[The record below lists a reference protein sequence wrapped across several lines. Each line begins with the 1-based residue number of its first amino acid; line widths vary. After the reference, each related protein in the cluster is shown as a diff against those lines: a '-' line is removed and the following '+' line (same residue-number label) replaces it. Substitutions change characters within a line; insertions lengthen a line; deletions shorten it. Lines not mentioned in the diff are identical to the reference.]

1 MTNEE
6 TLKEIRDRFKES
18 YDAADEGYSEAIH
31 DLEFL
36 SGDQWP
42 SDLKADREAD
52 GRPCLVIN
60 KLPVFA
66 NQVIGDIRQNEP
78 SIKVKPVDSK
88 SDPEVAEVLTG
99 LIRNIEMQN
108 NAEIAYDTA
117 AESAVRCGLGAFRI
131 GTDYNSDDQFEQDIK
146 IYRTKNPF
154 TIYWDPAAQEWDKSD
169 ARFCFITEKHPK
181 DEFKKQ
187 YPEASLIPF
196 EGGKDRDIAWG
207 DDKNI
212 RVVEYFKKELTKKK
226 LYLIRNLLNGEEQVN
241 ETGPYNTNW
250 EVVKERQVESQKII
264 WYKATQHEI
273 LEGPQDW
280 PGKYIPIVM
289 VYGDELNIEGKTIYS
304 GMVRNAKDPQRLYNY
319 ARSTSA
325 EMISLAPKSPYIV
338 TAKMIGNYQKI
349 WDQAHK
355 RNYPYLA
362 YDVDPGNPAAIPKR
376 SEPVG
381 INTGIQNE
389 VMTSDQEMHDTTGL
403 QQASLGKKSNE
414 KSGKAIMARQ
424 REGDVANYT
433 YYDNLGRAIKF
444 AGKIL
449 VDLIPKIYDTARIV
463 RIINED
469 GSDKQVQINQPFD
482 EEGPDGPIKKI
493 FDLTMGKYDVVVSIG
508 PSYTSQREEAADNML
523 QFIQAV
529 PQAGALMADLF
540 AKNLDWP
547 GAAEIEKRL
556 KLLLPPALQQSG
568 EGGAQPPASPTP
580 DPSQMIDM
588 RGKAADVQSKE
599 LENEERFTKLRRD
612 QAGFDQGGE

>member
-1 MTNEE
+1 
-6 TLKEIRDRFKES
+6 
-18 YDAADEGYSEAIH
+18 
-31 DLEFL
+31 
-36 SGDQWP
+36 
-42 SDLKADREAD
+42 
-52 GRPCLVIN
+52 
-60 KLPVFA
+60 
-66 NQVIGDIRQNEP
+66 
-78 SIKVKPVDSK
+78 
-88 SDPEVAEVLTG
+88 
-99 LIRNIEMQN
+99 
-108 NAEIAYDTA
+108 
-117 AESAVRCGLGAFRI
+117 
-131 GTDYNSDDQFEQDIK
+131 
-146 IYRTKNPF
+146 
-154 TIYWDPAAQEWDKSD
+154 
-169 ARFCFITEKHPK
+169 
-181 DEFKKQ
+181 
-187 YPEASLIPF
+187 
-196 EGGKDRDIAWG
+196 
-207 DDKNI
+207 
-212 RVVEYFKKELTKKK
+212 
-226 LYLIRNLLNGEEQVN
+226 
-241 ETGPYNTNW
+241 
-250 EVVKERQVESQKII
+250 
-264 WYKATQHEI
+264 
-273 LEGPQDW
+273 
-280 PGKYIPIVM
+280 
-289 VYGDELNIEGKTIYS
+289 
-304 GMVRNAKDPQRLYNY
+304 
-319 ARSTSA
+319 
-325 EMISLAPKSPYIV
+325 
-338 TAKMIGNYQKI
+338 
-349 WDQAHK
+349 
-355 RNYPYLA
+355 
-362 YDVDPGNPAAIPKR
+362 
-376 SEPVG
+376 
-381 INTGIQNE
+381 
-389 VMTSDQEMHDTTGL
+389 
-403 QQASLGKKSNE
+403 
-414 KSGKAIMARQ
+414 MARQ